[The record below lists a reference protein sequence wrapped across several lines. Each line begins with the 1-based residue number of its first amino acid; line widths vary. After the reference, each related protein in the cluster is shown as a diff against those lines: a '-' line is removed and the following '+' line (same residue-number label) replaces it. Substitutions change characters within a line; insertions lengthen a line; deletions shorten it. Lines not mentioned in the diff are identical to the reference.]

1 MTRHLDEI
9 NMTSLVAELQE
20 RLRRFVSGPPG
31 DPAPADPSGPAGR
44 VALAARLLAVV
55 AADRLGDDAADLAA
69 ALTALADA
77 LGAAP
82 TPLPGSAWES
92 DLTGLADLLEDLVA
106 AWDAHD
112 GQAVAGAWDR
122 VAASGGR
129 IFRGE
134 AVADR
139 VSADVPAAEEAAA
152 PPVAPS
158 PTESE
163 DPRTAS
169 VWLLVAGSLRRASL
183 RDRLRRAGFEVT
195 CPDDPADALRRLEHG
210 RPAALICDDA
220 APSRFWSRLRAGL
233 PEAAPPLVLVR
244 ARAGAETRIDAA
256 HAVWRPPYD
265 AADLPGVLRG

>member
-112 GQAVAGAWDR
+112 GQ
-122 VAASGGR
+122 GR

-169 VWLLVAGSLRRASL
+169 VWLLVAGSLRCASL

-220 APSRFWSRLRAGL
+220 APSRFWSRLMAGL